1 MKREITEKEKVFW
14 CRYADALLAR
24 GIEGKSA
31 EWHVRHAQ
39 DFIYEGLG
47 NVRLKS
53 FSMPGLMAYLDVI
66 GRKAGF
72 EQGNVEY

>member
-47 NVRLKS
+47 NVRLSS
-53 FSMPGLMAYLDVI
+53 FSESGLTAYLDVI